1 MDEIIKIGNHDIFI
15 KIYRGNRVVTFK
27 DIDIVHERPDGTA
40 RKRFADNKERFIEG
54 IDYFVLTP
62 QMIEN
67 IEMSEKRTLEKVI
80 VSNRG
85 TALITEQGYLMIVKS
100 FTDDL
105 AWDVQRKLISSYFKV
120 KEIVNQELS
129 PQTQMLLKLAQSIAD
144 KEMKDRERDRQIALV
159 KETANQA
166 VKTTENIKEA
176 MTTPFDNW
184 REDVN
189 SKVREIAIKAEIP
202 FHRLFSDMYK
212 ELEQKAGCD
221 LSTRQRNK
229 KERMK
234 NSGCR
239 MSDIEK
245 ETTKIAVIEEDKRLK
260 QIFDNIVRRYVVK
273 YVS

>member
-1 MDEIIKIGNHDIFI
+1 MNEIVKIGNHEISL
-15 KIYRGNRVVTFK
+15 KIYKGKRVVTFK
-27 DIDIVHERPDGTA
+27 DIDMVHERPSGAA
-40 RKRFADNKERFIEG
+40 RKRFNDNKIHFVKNE
-54 IDYFVLTP
+54 DYFKITP
-62 QMIEN
+62 SEYRTAIG
-67 IEMSEKRTLEKVI
+67 EMDLRQQNDIT
-80 VSNRG
+80 
-85 TALITEQGYLMIVKS
+85 LITESGYLMLVKS

-105 AWDVQRKLISSYFKV
+105 AWDVQRKLVSSYFKV

-144 KEMKDRERDRQIALV
+144 KEMEDRERDIQIALV

-202 FHRLFSDMYK
+202 FQRLFSDMYK

-229 KERMK
+229 RERMK